1 MIKTF
6 YIDNPSGSV
15 AILLL
20 IEKWIR
26 VQKDFPATMG
36 MSNGVHWISTTAE
49 GVERMIDWVA
59 QHTHSIVEVLNED
72 AKIVAST
79 HPVEPERGDPHSY
92 GPYLCLV
99 SYQADLGLYR
109 EWKIL
114 DWHNDAEV
122 GDCWKNAHGSVK
134 RWLHLP
140 RHF

>member
-26 VQKDFPATMG
+26 EQKDFPATMG
-36 MSNGVHWISTTAE
+36 MSNGVHWVSTTAE
-49 GVERMIDWVA
+49 GVERMIDWVT
-59 QHTHSIVEVLNED
+59 QHTHSIVEVLDED

-79 HPVEPERGDPHSY
+79 HPIEPERGDPHY
-92 GPYLCLV
+92 VGEYLCLV
-99 SYQADLGLYR
+99 ETADPQKLGKTR
-109 EWKIL
+109 RK
-114 DWHNDAEV
+114 WHVCYWDSTWISAP
-122 GDCWKNAHGSVK
+122 GPVK